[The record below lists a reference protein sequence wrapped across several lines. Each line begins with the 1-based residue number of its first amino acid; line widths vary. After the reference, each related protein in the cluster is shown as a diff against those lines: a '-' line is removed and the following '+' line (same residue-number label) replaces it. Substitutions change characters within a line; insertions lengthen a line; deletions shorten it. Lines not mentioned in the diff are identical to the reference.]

1 MNDLTADSDLRRNIQ
16 GSSLGRWMWKWL
28 APFAGLAIVL
38 VFFHLTRPDAFL
50 TTRNIQ
56 IVAQQTVL
64 VGICAIGMTFIMIG
78 GGIDLSVGSVMAL
91 ASVVLAVVLRE
102 TGSTFLAVAAC
113 LLTGALCGL
122 ANALMIT
129 GMRIIPFVATLGMFS
144 IARGLARKFADNSV
158 VRLPERP
165 ESLAAFVRAIP
176 SPDSHAWFASSVWV
190 MLAVAVVASIVLNLT
205 AFGRR
210 TYALGSNETATRY
223 SGIRVN
229 LQKCWIY
236 VIGGLLTGLS
246 GVFLFANTT
255 EGDPTAAMGMELQV
269 IAAVVIGGGSLMGG
283 QGSVLGTLIGAFML
297 TFLVNGC
304 ILAGYANYVQEI
316 VIGVIIVMAVALDY
330 FRRKVPA

>member
-1 MNDLTADSDLRRNIQ
+1 MNDLPADADLRRNLQ
-16 GSSLGRWMWKWL
+16 GTSLGRWMWKWL
-28 APFAGLAIVL
+28 APFAGLAVVL
-38 VFFHLTRPDAFL
+38 VFFHVARPDVFL
-50 TTRNIQ
+50 TARNIQ

-176 SPDSHAWFASSVWV
+176 SADSRAWFASSVWV
-190 MLAVAVVASIVLNLT
+190 MLAVSVVASIMLNLT

-330 FRRKVPA
+330 FRRKAPT